1 MLILFVLTGSA
12 ALLLM
17 VSLVIVEVRD
27 AIRGRATRGAHAGAS
42 TGRWRYE
49 AVQHK

>member
-12 ALLLM
+12 AVLLM

-27 AIRGRATRGAHAGAS
+27 AIRGRSARGAHAGAS

>member
-12 ALLLM
+12 ALLLL
-17 VSLVIVEVRD
+17 VSLVIVEVKD
-27 AIRGRATRGAHAGAS
+27 AIQGRSTRGAQSGAS